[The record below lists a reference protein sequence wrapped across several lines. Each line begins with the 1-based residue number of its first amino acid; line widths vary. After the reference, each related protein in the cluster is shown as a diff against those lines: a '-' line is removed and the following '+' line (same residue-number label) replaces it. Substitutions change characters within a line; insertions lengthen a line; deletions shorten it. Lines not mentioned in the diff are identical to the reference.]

1 MAKTRPITDKE
12 RAAVRRLHA
21 AGKTRNHIA
30 RELKRS
36 PSTVS
41 KLATEMGLSFD
52 RAGEVAV
59 ATENKRAQLAD
70 RRAVLALD
78 LQSDAEKLRA
88 QLWKSCTIGEF
99 AGKDGDW
106 HTADLDQPRFVD
118 QRQIISAAA
127 TAIQQ
132 SLRLAP
138 ADGGSDGDAI
148 KSMLGTL
155 GDALTR
161 AARDDDEQPADAD
174 GSSNGG

>member
-1 MAKTRPITDKE
+1 MAKARPITDKE

-21 AGKTRNHIA
+21 EGKTRNEIA

-41 KLATEMGLSFD
+41 KLAREQELTFD
-52 RAGEVAV
+52 RAAEVAV
-59 ATENKRAQLAD
+59 ATEVRRADLAD
-70 RRAVLALD
+70 RRARLALD
-78 LQSDAEKLRA
+78 LQADAEKLRE
-88 QLWKSCTIGEF
+88 QLWQPCTVGEF

-106 HTADLDQPRFVD
+106 HEAHLDRPRFGD
-118 QRQIISAAA
+118 QRQIISATA

-138 ADGGSDGDAI
+138 AEGGTDGDAV

-155 GDALTR
+155 GEALTR
-161 AARDDDEQPADAD
+161 AARDDDEQPADDDGGAD
-174 GSSNGG
+174 GG